1 MKIYERTDIF
11 LNDIRKKI
19 KRCPKCGWD
28 IQTKKIVGQSYPE
41 LECSICGLIIETTSR
56 KNRLING
63 IFAVGILAGMVGYII
78 GTIIAG
84 IIL

>member
-1 MKIYERTDIF
+1 MTIYERTDTY

-41 LECSICGLIIETTSR
+41 LECPICGLIIETTSR
-56 KNRLING
+56 KNRLITFVFMG
-63 IFAVGILAGMVGYII
+63 VILAGMLGFIVGQM
-78 GTIIAG
+78 
-84 IIL
+84 L